1 MVYLNGIFKEI
12 KKEIKMFERFDSFIY
27 LLLTLFLLL
36 FIWYNLKLL
45 PQDIFMN
52 SINLIF
58 NIILSLFIILQIYFM
73 EK

>member
-1 MVYLNGIFKEI
+1 MSD
-12 KKEIKMFERFDSFIY
+12 RFDSFIY